1 MGGEGR
7 LLCGPCLL
15 QNCMSRT
22 CIEKLQ
28 LRIEGG
34 VEKFNLFHKYVIRW
48 IVPHD
53 KPCSIYVHLLAM
65 RWGMVNLLVLIFL
78 VPPFSSPPPPL
89 LLRPSSGPVLL
100 SWCSVNPCRAKLE
113 FICPALWPYCTTHVQ
128 STRLYVY
135 THSWVLTRGRG
146 KDGGNQQ

>member
-1 MGGEGR
+1 MWNNLEQEYRYYLITGTETLLNGGEGR

-34 VEKFNLFHKYVIRW
+34 VEKFNLFHKYVIRR

-53 KPCSIYVHLLAM
+53 TPCSIYVHLLAM
-65 RWGMVNLLVLIFL
+65 R
-78 VPPFSSPPPPL
+78 
-89 LLRPSSGPVLL
+89 
-100 SWCSVNPCRAKLE
+100 
-113 FICPALWPYCTTHVQ
+113 
-128 STRLYVY
+128 
-135 THSWVLTRGRG
+135 
-146 KDGGNQQ
+146 